1 MSRFIETV
9 SHFLNP
15 RAASTMRQEHDQ
27 SSPDIFETDVLVI
40 GGGMGGMTVAASAAS
55 QGANVVVVEIAKD
68 LGGSALIS
76 QGYVSIPPSLSE
88 FLADDPQGDAKK
100 YGVLAAELPAV
111 FRWLASLDVW
121 LSPPLQGILGYCAGH
136 QIDVPG
142 YFGAAQRIIEGAGG
156 IMVRNTV
163 TERLLVE
170 NGVVA
175 GAYCRDQESGTK
187 IVVRARS
194 TVIATGG
201 FQASDAARRRYLPK
215 SKQFVTR
222 SNPHSV
228 GDGLRLA
235 IDAGASL
242 SPEMQ
247 GFYGHLLPYPLPP
260 VLRHADFTR
269 LAFYESS
276 LGVLLDSAGRRFCD
290 ESCGDHINAQRASEV
305 GRAVLIVDEEVRLH
319 GMATLMPGGNAS
331 EKWDAAAKAGA
342 NVLSAPTIEKLCN
355 GIESW
360 GYDGDQALAT
370 LSYFNAR
377 VGGRPADLVPPRKR
391 NHRPLVDG
399 PFYAV
404 EVQAGITLTNGG
416 LRNDVDG
423 RVLDASG
430 KSIPGLFVAGV
441 DAGGFNRDGYSG
453 ALARCLVFGRRA
465 AAAAL
470 TSEPIAAECN
480 LP

>member
-1 MSRFIETV
+1 MCQKQ
-9 SHFLNP
+9 N
-15 RAASTMRQEHDQ
+15 Q
-27 SSPDIFETDVLVI
+27 SSLDIFETDVLVI
-40 GGGMGGMTVAASAAS
+40 GGGMSGMTAAATVAS
-55 QGANVVVVEIAKD
+55 QGTNVVVIEIAKD

-76 QGYVSIPPSLSE
+76 QGYVSIPPSLSA
-88 FLADDPQGDAKK
+88 FLADDAQGDVEK
-100 YGVLAAELPAV
+100 YRVLAADLPAA
-111 FRWLASLDVW
+111 FRWVASLDVW
-121 LSPPLQGILGYCAGH
+121 LSPPLHGILGYCAGH

-142 YFGAAQRIIEGAGG
+142 YLGAAQRIIEGAGG
-156 IMVRNTV
+156 VVVRNTV

-170 NGVVA
+170 DGAVA
-175 GAYCRDQESGTK
+175 GAYCRDQESDTK
-187 IVVRARS
+187 IVVRAKS

-235 IDAGASL
+235 IEAGASL
-242 SPEMQ
+242 SPEMH
-247 GFYGHLLPYPLPP
+247 GFYGHLMPHPLPLT
-260 VLRHADFTR
+260 LRHADFSR

-276 LGVLLDSAGRRFCD
+276 LGVLLDSDGCRFCD
-290 ESCGDHINAQRASEV
+290 ESHGDHVNVQRVSEV

-331 EKWDAAAKAGA
+331 EKWESAAKMGA
-342 NVLSAPTIEKLCN
+342 NVLSAPTIEKLCH
-355 GIESW
+355 GIKSW
-360 GYDGDQALAT
+360 RYDGDRAFAT
-370 LSYFNAR
+370 LSCFNDQ
-377 VGGRPADLVPPRKR
+377 VGSRPDDLVPSRRR

-416 LRNDVDG
+416 LRNDIDG

-430 KSIPGLFVAGV
+430 KPVPGLFVAGV
-441 DAGGFNRDGYSG
+441 DAGGFNREGYSG
-453 ALARCLVFGRRA
+453 GLARSLVFGRRV

-470 TSEPIAAECN
+470 TSPAVAAECN
-480 LP
+480 LS